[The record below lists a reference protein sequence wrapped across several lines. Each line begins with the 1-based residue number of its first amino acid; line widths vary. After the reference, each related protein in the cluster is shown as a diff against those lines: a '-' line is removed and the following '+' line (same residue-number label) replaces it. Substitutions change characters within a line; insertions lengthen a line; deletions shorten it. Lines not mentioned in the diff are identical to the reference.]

1 MQNNIDVLQQIISLA
16 DFSAIDSILYHH
28 YFNVYLIL
36 LGLLFFSPFCLVNP
50 LFHNK
55 ILLTLLFINSVI
67 TAFASLAVFS
77 FGKPSSIELR
87 TTLNEQ
93 QTALLKTIDD
103 PKIIQAINY
112 NVAKY
117 GKNLYAIEQSLSK
130 TDATLEE
137 IEKEKVI
144 IKEKQRLVNPPKFLE
159 LKTN

>member
-1 MQNNIDVLQQIISLA
+1 MQSNLDMLQQIISLA
-16 DFSAIDSILYHH
+16 DFSAMDSILYHH

-55 ILLTLLFINSVI
+55 ILLTLLLINSVI

-77 FGKPSSIELR
+77 FGKPSSVELR
-87 TTLNEQ
+87 TTLNELQ
-93 QTALLKTIDD
+93 IALLKTIDD
-103 PKIIQAINY
+103 PKTIQAINH

-130 TDATLEE
+130 TDISLEK
-137 IEKEKVI
+137 IE
-144 IKEKQRLVNPPKFLE
+144 QTVNPPKFLE
-159 LKTN
+159 LKSN